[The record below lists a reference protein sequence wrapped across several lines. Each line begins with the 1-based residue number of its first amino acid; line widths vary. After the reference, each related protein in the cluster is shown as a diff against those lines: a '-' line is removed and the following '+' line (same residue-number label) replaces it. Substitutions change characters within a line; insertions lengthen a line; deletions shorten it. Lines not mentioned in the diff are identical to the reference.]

1 MLDPEFRDLKTN
13 IRMMYAF
20 QFQSPV
26 GHPRIVMAQ
35 SMKDAC
41 QILEDIGLEAVSLV
55 RVGEVI

>member
-1 MLDPEFRDLKTN
+1 MDPESRELKTN

-41 QILEDIGLEAVSLV
+41 QILEDMGLDAVSIV
-55 RVGEVI
+55 RVGEVL